1 MRSPRA
7 RRSGPSRSSR
17 FSALFLQIAEALE
30 AAHEK
35 GILHRD
41 RKPANIKL
49 ARDGRVKILD
59 FGLAKAMADDHA
71 AGAGADGVG
80 GRDRGIG
87 RDRNSVFLSGPRIVS
102 QPQAGWTPQS
112 EWVDSL
118 SEVAP
123 PFCEV
128 VILRPASEIR
138 GELSGRACTGAFPG
152 EPGLG
157 CATPQCSGSALAN
170 LKQA

>member
-1 MRSPRA
+1 VVRPYHCALETGAVQRPGPQVGALQSAPASLEQCGSPWA

-80 GRDRGIG
+80 GGIEG
-87 RDRNSVFLSGPRIVS
+87 
-102 QPQAGWTPQS
+102 
-112 EWVDSL
+112 
-118 SEVAP
+118 
-123 PFCEV
+123 
-128 VILRPASEIR
+128 
-138 GELSGRACTGAFPG
+138 
-152 EPGLG
+152 
-157 CATPQCSGSALAN
+157 
-170 LKQA
+170 